1 MSSNNLMKTMLTLSM
16 ASLIGWSGATHAA
29 DDDNPFNETTL
40 FVNPDF
46 VKEVSDFFDRNKGYK
61 KKASNLGLLKDDAW
75 DISTAIWLDSMQAI
89 QGYEGKSNSML
100 YYLQQ
105 AAKQAE
111 KAGPVTITF
120 VVYDLPERDCSASSS
135 NGEFISAGEIEDYKN
150 YYIGTVTS
158 DTNNKKTSSSAE
170 DTPTTIA
177 ASLEAFYKDTT
188 ITNQNQVRIVL
199 IIEPDSLPNMIT
211 NFDNQTT
218 KCPDVYVHE
227 TYTTGISYALTT
239 FNSIKDTY
247 KTKAHIYQYLD
258 IGNSAW
264 LGWTDKFNVEPTN
277 VGHYTVPTLYS
288 EETIPGFKSVRGFI
302 TNTSNYSPLTEGFT
316 YEAYLKNI
324 ISTGFY
330 SYNNVYDET
339 SYIGEIM
346 SVNNEGVLTV
356 DEKTHKITQPTTTP
370 LYTDKH
376 FLVDTGRNGWLL
388 NEKDYTNASDEY
400 YPRRDQRHNRGNWCN
415 VQAVKT
421 VSGSD
426 VPSIPTSSGL
436 GELPTS
442 TPPAVTN
449 PLYKGN
455 LPIDAYVWIKPPL
468 ESDGFYEPKEGK
480 GDQMCGSEDGGSHNG
495 SQSTD
500 SLQNGEEP
508 APHAGEPF
516 DAAFRNLIDVAVC
529 IKGGTSDFCNSTS
542 SPTKSK
548 K

>member
-46 VKEVSDFFDRNKGYK
+46 VKEVSDFFGRNSGYK
-61 KKASNLGLLKDDAW
+61 DKASDLGLLKGDAW
-75 DISTAIWLDSMQAI
+75 DISTAIWLDSKQAI
-89 QGYEGKSNSML
+89 QGYEGKSHSML

-105 AAKQAE
+105 AAEQA
-111 KAGPVTITF
+111 KTAGPVTITF
-120 VVYDLPERDCSASSS
+120 VVYDLPVRDCSAYSS
-135 NGEFISAGEIEDYKN
+135 NGEFTRTADIEAYKSD
-150 YYIGTVTS
+150 YIGAVTS

-170 DTPTTIA
+170 ETPPPTTIA

-211 NFDNQTT
+211 NSTNTET
-218 KCPDVYVHE
+218 KCPDVSAAG

-239 FNSIKDTY
+239 FHSINS
-247 KTKAHIYQYLD
+247 HIYQYLD
-258 IGNSAW
+258 IGSSAW
-264 LGWTDKFNVEPTN
+264 LGWTDKFNPATDGAV
-277 VGHYTVPTLYS
+277 TVPTLYS
-288 EETIPGFKSVRGFI
+288 ETTIPGFEFARGFI

-316 YEAYLKNI
+316 YEAYLDNTDI
-324 ISTGFY
+324 ISTDFY
-330 SYNNVYDET
+330 SWNNVYDET

-346 SVNNEGVLTV
+346 SVDKKGVLTV
-356 DEKTHKITQPTTTP
+356 DEAHKITKPDTP
-370 LYTDKH
+370 LYADKY

-388 NEKDYTNASDEY
+388 NKKDYKNASKNIY
-400 YPRRDQRHNRGNWCN
+400 SRRDQRHHRGNWCN
-415 VQAVKT
+415 VQSVKT
-421 VSGSD
+421 DEETS
-426 VPSIPTSSGL
+426 VPSTPTSSGL

-442 TPPAVTN
+442 TPPVVTN
-449 PLYKGN
+449 PLYEGN